1 MPIRRHPRANAPRDP
16 ASPRGRAGAGAWL
29 FLLGILVGAV
39 GIHLAG
45 EWQRRSSPA
54 ADAARARQ
62 EAAAGGEARASAAP
76 RRGRHPGSAA
86 GRRRHAGDPPADTS
100 SGPDSPARAE
110 PAAADARSADA
121 RPADARPVQ
130 RAAGPARIAL
140 VIDDL
145 GRSLEELDS
154 LHRLGVPLTY
164 AVLPFEPQTA
174 EVAAALRRSH
184 DEILC
189 HLPMEPR
196 SGGNPGPGAL
206 RTGMSQDQ
214 LRASTIAAIAAV
226 PGAVGVNNHMGS
238 SLSTDPASMTAI
250 LGVLAARRLFFLDS
264 RTSAHSVGYRLAATL
279 GIPAAERQVFLDDDL
294 HPDAIAGEF
303 QRLLDLAGS
312 RGEAIAIGHPH
323 PATLAVLAAQVPRAQ
338 ALGFR
343 FVPVSS
349 LLDRPAAA
357 PRPDAG
363 R

>member
-1 MPIRRHPRANAPRDP
+1 MPIRRHTRANAPRDP
-16 ASPRGRAGAGAWL
+16 ASPRGRSSAGLWL
-29 FLLGILVGAV
+29 FLLGVLVGVV
-39 GIHLAG
+39 GAYLAAG
-45 EWQRRSSPA
+45 WPRRPSPA
-54 ADAARARQ
+54 AANDGPVTAGDPPAALH
-62 EAAAGGEARASAAP
+62 GG
-76 RRGRHPGSAA
+76 RRGVSS
-86 GRRRHAGDPPADTS
+86 RRRHAGDAPADPS
-100 SGPDSPARAE
+100 SERQIDQARDRRTAGSQRSGSSRAASGKE
-110 PAAADARSADA
+110 PA
-121 RPADARPVQ
+121 P

-145 GRSLEELDS
+145 GRSVEELDS
-154 LHRLGVPLTY
+154 LHHLGVPLTY
-164 AVLPFEPQTA
+164 AVLPFEPQTL
-174 EVAAALRRSH
+174 EVAAALRRTH

-206 RTGMSQDQ
+206 RTGMSEDQ
-214 LRASTIAAIAAV
+214 LRQSTLAAIAAV

-238 SLSTDPASMTAI
+238 SLSTDPASMAAI
-250 LGVLAARRLFFLDS
+250 LGVLAARHLFFLDS
-264 RTSAHSVGYRLAATL
+264 RTSAQSVGYRLAATL

-294 HPDAIAGEF
+294 HPDAITAEF

-349 LLDRPAAA
+349 LLDRPPAA
-357 PRPDAG
+357 PQAPAG